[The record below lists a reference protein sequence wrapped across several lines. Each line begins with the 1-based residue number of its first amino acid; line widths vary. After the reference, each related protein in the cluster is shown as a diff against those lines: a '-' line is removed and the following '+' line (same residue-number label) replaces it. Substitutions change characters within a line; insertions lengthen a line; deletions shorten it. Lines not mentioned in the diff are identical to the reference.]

1 MTYLIL
7 KHSIINQGDFIFS
20 LMQRSYDYVFKVCLL
35 GQSSVGKT
43 ALLRRYA
50 DDEFDEST
58 LATIGVDFRFKYPS
72 L

>member
-7 KHSIINQGDFIFS
+7 KHSIINQGDFW
-20 LMQRSYDYVFKVCLL
+20 LMQRSYDYVFKICLL

-50 DDEFDEST
+50 DD
-58 LATIGVDFRFKYPS
+58 
-72 L
+72 